1 MIRYILS
8 VLLSAVILSAGAQGK
23 SKVLSQS
30 FELRYVT
37 SDPNANGETDFKGA
51 TEWMN
56 TDQRIAYLHEW
67 QQYATKYFGDQSLAQ
82 QVVTSDEVADAM
94 KRLKPQPLPS
104 VRQKMVLDEWK
115 SLTPDPSPKERRVY
129 SPVGGF
135 YLKKGNLSPLHGRGV
150 GGEAFSFDKQTYN
163 MRLECSVNGSGSMQL
178 VDGETV
184 VCSYTN
190 DGKPHHAVF
199 EVDLQE
205 HRYNLLLDD
214 KKIIDFQ
221 PLLTQEGGIDGLVL
235 NGIAADSI
243 WGLGYTKTTDTKR
256 LNQPLFAKTFL
267 DVSSE
272 KPIDANGW
280 TSPDYDDSRWQTC
293 TMPKNHGTERHE
305 GEALLLRKWVKT
317 GTFERAYFE
326 LESLFPSGE
335 LWINGKV
342 VEVLHDAHRKM
353 VDVTKYLKPDA
364 TNLLCLK
371 IDPFHANFKQMMHH
385 CPTDPN
391 IGWFA
396 GRSYLHLVKST
407 FVSDLYSYAVN
418 TEGDVTA
425 EVTVKNTGYT
435 FYRGQLQV
443 LLKDWFPMEGTEFV
457 ADSMQIEMQP
467 QQTKTYKLRFKV
479 NDLKLWSVAR
489 PQLYQVRALLINSES
504 GRKTETFS
512 AVDGDLAR
520 TRELYIDK
528 QTDDYVI
535 TTGFRT
541 IEQDGGTFRI
551 NGQPELLRAPLY
563 FGQRFPLE
571 KNALDLLCPQSEDIM
586 KELLAVKKMNGNG
599 MRMSAHW
606 SDDNQ
611 QDGTNDPRF
620 TEMADQL
627 GLMFIWQ
634 TASWIR
640 LRSPLVA
647 DFQGM
652 AEDVRQLRNA
662 PSIVIWQPSNH
673 PSLTDWKSAMAY
685 WHKVYDAIYPNDTT
699 RLITPTADFRHTRV
713 YNDDG
718 TRNNKRSPVDYCDP
732 VWTANRIS
740 RGSMDY
746 PTGFGQ
752 DWEYLRRW
760 PFPHKWPG
768 NADINSFLTSKDR
781 AYFNFEQEE
790 TIGQMNWEL
799 FRGSPVYKYHSYEW
813 DYDEGSI
820 GRRLTCDEWRESQA
834 WQAFSAYECIR
845 KMRWLD
851 YDGLSW
857 CCMWGGGNMGTYQK
871 PLVDALGH
879 KKLSYYT
886 HRMGFQQQLA
896 GSKDVDMVYGPSD
909 KPQVVVMNLGE
920 EMKVDVLICV
930 KNTKGNQVYKQKFT
944 NVTLPQGR
952 TATDL
957 GRLTL
962 PQLTDGFYFFEY
974 QIINNNKAL

>member
-1 MIRYILS
+1 MNRFILTTA
-8 VLLSAVILSAGAQGK
+8 LAALTMSAGAQK
-23 SKVLSQS
+23 KNNVLSQS

-37 SDPNANGETDFKGA
+37 SDPKANGETDYKGA
-51 TEWMN
+51 TEWMD
-56 TDQRIAYLHEW
+56 TEQRVAYLTHW
-67 QQYATKYFGDQSLAQ
+67 QQYASKRFGDQTLDQ
-82 QVVTSDEVADAM
+82 QVVTANEVADAM
-94 KRLKPQPLPS
+94 KRLKPQPLPQ
-104 VRQKMVLDEWK
+104 VRQKVVLDEWRWA
-115 SLTPDPSPKERRVY
+115 PSTSHHKPLASQYHFER
-129 SPVGGF
+129 
-135 YLKKGNLSPLHGRGV
+135 
-150 GGEAFSFDKQTYN
+150 QTYN
-163 MRLECSVNGSGSMQL
+163 LRLECSINGRGTLQLMDGGS
-178 VDGETV
+178 V
-184 VCSYTN
+184 VCEYKN
-190 DGKPHHAVF
+190 DGKSHKAVF
-199 EVDLQE
+199 EVDLLE
-205 HRYNLLLDD
+205 RRYNLRLDGQLAV
-214 KKIIDFQ
+214 DFQ
-221 PLLTQEGGIDGLVL
+221 PLKTTQKGGIDGLLL
-235 NGIAADSI
+235 NGSVADGFAVDDI
-243 WGLGYTKTTDTKR
+243 WALGYTKTSDTKR
-256 LNQPLFAKTFL
+256 LNQPLFAKTIL
-267 DVSSE
+267 DASSR
-272 KPIDANGW
+272 KPIDTQDW
-280 TSPDYDDSRWQTC
+280 TCPDYDDNGWTTC

-305 GEALLLRKWVKT
+305 GEALLLRRWVDVKD
-317 GTFERAYFE
+317 FEKAYFE

-342 VEVLHDAHRKM
+342 VEVLHDGHRKI
-353 VDVTKYLKPDA
+353 VDVTKYLKPNGK
-364 TNLLCLK
+364 NLLALR

-396 GRSYLHLVKST
+396 GRSFLHLVRST
-407 FVSDLYSYAVN
+407 FVSDLYVYAN
-418 TEGDVTA
+418 TIEGQDAEVTA
-425 EVTVKNTGYT
+425 EVTLYNTSYT
-435 FYRGQLQV
+435 FYKGQLQV
-443 LLKDWFPMEGTEFV
+443 LLKDWFPTDGKEWV
-457 ADSMQIEMQP
+457 ADSVEVELQP
-467 QQTKTYKLRFKV
+467 QEQRTQKLRFRVK
-479 NDLKLWSVAR
+479 DAHLWSVQE
-489 PQLYQVRALLINSES
+489 PQLYQVRALLVNSVS
-504 GRKTETFS
+504 GKKTETFS

-520 TRELYIDK
+520 TRELVIDK
-528 QTDDYVI
+528 LTDDYVI

-541 IEQDGGTFRI
+541 IEQDDGTFRI

-571 KNALDLLCPQSEDIM
+571 RNALDLLCPHSEDIM

-606 SDDNQ
+606 SDDNP

-620 TEMADQL
+620 TEIADQL

-647 DFQGM
+647 DFEGM

-713 YNDDG
+713 YNDSGSRDD
-718 TRNNKRSPVDYCDP
+718 KRRPVSYCDP

-760 PFPHKWPG
+760 PVPHKWPG
-768 NADINSFLTSKDR
+768 NADIVSFLNSSER

-790 TIGQMNWEL
+790 TIGQMNWEM
-799 FRGSPVYKYHSYEW
+799 FRGSPIYKYHSYEW
-813 DYDEGSI
+813 DYDTGSI
-820 GRRLTCDEWRESQA
+820 GRLLTSDEWRESQA

-871 PLVDALGH
+871 PLIDALGH
-879 KKLSYYT
+879 KKLAWYA
-886 HRMGFQQQLA
+886 HRMGFQQMLA
-896 GSKDVDMVYGPSD
+896 GSKDVDMVYGPDD

-920 EMKVDVLICV
+920 LRQVDVTIIIRNV
-930 KNTKGNQVYKQKFT
+930 QGHQVGKKKLSGI
-944 NVTLPQGR
+944 VLPAGR
-952 TATDL
+952 SATDAGL
-957 GRLTL
+957 LQIPKL
-962 PQLTDGFYFFEY
+962 ADGYYFFEY
-974 QIINNNKAL
+974 QIVGK

>member
-1 MIRYILS
+1 MNKLIFTTALAT
-8 VLLSAVILSAGAQGK
+8 LALTAGAQK
-23 SKVLSQS
+23 KNIVLSQS

-37 SDPNANGETDFKGA
+37 NDAKANGETDYKGA
-51 TEWMN
+51 TEWMTTN
-56 TDQRIAYLHEW
+56 QRIEYLTHW
-67 QQYATKYFGDQSLAQ
+67 QQYASKYFGDEGLNQ
-82 QVVTSDEVADAM
+82 QVVSNEEVAAAM

-104 VRQKMVLDEWK
+104 VRQLFKLDEWK
-115 SLTPDPSPKERRVY
+115 WTPSA
-129 SPVGGF
+129 SH
-135 YLKKGNLSPLHGRGV
+135 NQPLASEYR
-150 GGEAFSFDKQTYN
+150 FDKQTYN
-163 MRLECSVNGSGSMQL
+163 LRLECDVNGTGTLQL
-178 VDGETV
+178 MNGQIV
-184 VCSYTN
+184 VCSYQN
-190 DGKPHHAVF
+190 DSKPHHAVF

-205 HRYNLLLDD
+205 HCYNLLLDG
-214 KKIIDFQ
+214 KKVVDFQ
-221 PLLTQEGGIDGLVL
+221 PLKTKEGGVDGLVVSGCVVD
-235 NGIAADSI
+235 NI

-267 DVSSE
+267 DVNSK
-272 KPIDANGW
+272 KPVDTAGW
-280 TSPDYDDSRWQTC
+280 MNPDYDDSVWETC

-305 GEALLLRKWVKT
+305 GEALLLRKWVDVKD
-317 GTFERAYFE
+317 FQKAYFE
-326 LESLFPSGE
+326 LEALFPSGE
-335 LWINGKV
+335 LWVNGKV
-342 VEVLHDAHRKM
+342 VEVLHDGHRKI
-353 VDVTKYLKPDA
+353 VDVTKYMKPNSK
-364 TNLLCLK
+364 NLLVLK

-396 GRSYLHLVKST
+396 GRSWLHLTKAT
-407 FVSDLYSYAVN
+407 HVSDLYSYANNVN
-418 TEGDVTA
+418 GDITA
-425 EVTVKNTGYT
+425 EITITNTGYT
-435 FYRGQLQV
+435 FYKGQLQV
-443 LLKDWFPMEGTEFV
+443 LLKEWFPTGGTEFV

-467 QQTKTYKLRFKV
+467 QETKTFKMRFKV
-479 NDLKLWSVAR
+479 DGLKLWSVQK
-489 PQLYQVRALLINSES
+489 PQLYQVRALLINNES

-520 TRELYIDK
+520 TRELVIDK
-528 QTDDYVI
+528 LTDDYVI

-551 NGQPELLRAPLY
+551 NGKPELLRAPLY

-571 KNALDLLCPQSEDIM
+571 KNALDLLCPRSEDIM

-606 SDDNQ
+606 SDDNP

-647 DFQGM
+647 DFEGM

-673 PSLTDWKSAMAY
+673 PSLTDWKSAMTY

-713 YNDDG
+713 YNDNG
-718 TRNNKRSPVDYCDP
+718 TRDNKRKPISYCDP

-760 PFPHKWPG
+760 PVPHKWPG
-768 NADINSFLTSKDR
+768 NADIVSFLNSKDR

-790 TIGQMNWEL
+790 TIGQMNWDL
-799 FRGSPVYKYHSYEW
+799 FKGSPVYKYHSYEW
-813 DYDEGSI
+813 DYDKGSI
-820 GRRLTCDEWRESQA
+820 GRLLSSEEWRESQA

-871 PLVDALGH
+871 PLVDALGY
-879 KKLSYYT
+879 KKLAYYA
-886 HRMGFQQQLA
+886 HRMGFQQVLA
-896 GSKDVDMVYGPSD
+896 GSKDVDMVYGPDD
-909 KPQVVVMNLGE
+909 KPQLVVMNLGDE
-920 EMKVDVLICV
+920 QQTDVVVTVCNL
-930 KNTKGNQVYKQKFT
+930 KGKTVYTQKFK
-944 NVTLPQGR
+944 NVTLAKGR

-957 GRLTL
+957 GHLAL
-962 PQLTDGFYFFEY
+962 PKLADGFYFFEY
-974 QIINNNKAL
+974 QVVNRK